1 MIRALFSVAAFALAL
16 SAQAGNAEKG
26 QELVKSKACA
36 ACHGE
41 LGDKPSAPDQPVLAG
56 QYNDY
61 LARALTDYK
70 SGRRT
75 NPIMKGMAAS
85 LSKREIEDIAA
96 WFSSQKTTSLHNQ
109 R

>member
-1 MIRALFSVAAFALAL
+1 MIRVLFAVAALTLAL
-16 SAQAGNAEKG
+16 HAQAGNAEKG
-26 QELVKSKACA
+26 KELVKSKACA

-61 LARALTDYK
+61 LVRALTDYK
-70 SGRRT
+70 DGRRT
-75 NPIMKGMAAS
+75 NAIMKGMAAS
-85 LSKREIEDIAA
+85 LSKQEIEDLAA
-96 WFSSQKTTSLHNQ
+96 WFSSQKATSLHNQ